1 MNGSESDKLVI
12 GLYGEMRLA
21 MELHKRGWQIY
32 NYYIFNTS
40 DVEHFDNLELDTYQ
54 ITDNQKTTLRINK
67 RGKVLNRGRTYDFSV
82 FEDFHNNFD
91 CLEELIEGDS
101 WK

>member
-1 MNGSESDKLVI
+1 MDL
-12 GLYGEMRLA
+12 
-21 MELHKRGWQIY
+21 
-32 NYYIFNTS
+32 
-40 DVEHFDNLELDTYQ
+40 

-67 RGKVLNRGRTYDFSV
+67 EGEVLNRGRTYDFSV
-82 FEDFHNNFD
+82 FEDFHNNFE

>member
-21 MELHKRGWQIY
+21 MELHKRGWQAY
-32 NYYIFNTS
+32 
-40 DVEHFDNLELDTYQ
+40 
-54 ITDNQKTTLRINK
+54 
-67 RGKVLNRGRTYDFSV
+67 
-82 FEDFHNNFD
+82 EDFHNNFD
-91 CLEELIEGDS
+91 CLEELIEGDA